1 MQANEQSDNSR
12 RGASFSTLPPELQ
25 LRILSECDPLSLVRI
40 SATSHATLAIARAD
54 SLWRNISLDLITAH
68 RFPDCYARDRG
79 TTTPAHEEVTSDWY
93 SLAAFLLRNAHHLGY
108 FASSQP
114 FT

>member
-1 MQANEQSDNSR
+1 MQANEHSDSH
-12 RGASFSTLPPELQ
+12 RGASLSSLPPELQ

-68 RFPDCYARDRG
+68 RFPDHYARDRSTPPAQVA
-79 TTTPAHEEVTSDWY
+79 TTASWY
-93 SLAAFLLRNAHHLGY
+93 SLAAFLLHNAHHLGY

>member
-1 MQANEQSDNSR
+1 MQASVQSDSDT
-12 RGASFSTLPPELQ
+12 GASFSNLPPELQ

-40 SATSHATLAIARAD
+40 SATSHAARAIARAD
-54 SLWRNISLDLITAH
+54 SLWRNILLELINAH
-68 RFPDCYARDRG
+68 RFPDQYAGDR
-79 TTTPAHEEVTSDWY
+79 TTPAAEEGTSRTWY
-93 SLAAFLLRNAHHLGY
+93 SLAAFLLHNAHHLGY